1 MKVDIFRLISV
12 DPHGIGNKENGLL
25 DLLYSYLLWKN
36 GLDYY
41 RFIKVNQIHQDQG
54 IEEFVEIEKGL
65 VHINI
70 IFNTD
75 PNFDTLND
83 ANKNRIRLDII
94 HAGLLRL
101 ADKDPKFSKTNL
113 EKIKDEILERNFNFE
128 LEGQIRKSP
137 FDDTTVCRFLI
148 NPQTKYFDYFF
159 LIQKDGSDLCKI
171 PIYRGKPLTYY
182 LDSFFST
189 VTWNNKNQVVIEGK
203 EKQIK
208 MILDVANCK
217 LDFQNLTQYPK
228 PPLWEMANAE
238 IDEQDN
244 KTAYENCLHSL
255 PPAYSAIIRES
266 EN

>member
-12 DPHGIGNKENGLL
+12 DPNGIGNKENGLL

-54 IEEFVEIEKGL
+54 IEEFVEIEEGI

-75 PNFDTLND
+75 SNFEALND
-83 ANKNRIRLDII
+83 VNKNRIRLDIV

-101 ADKDPKFSKTNL
+101 AEEDPKFFKATL
-113 EKIKDEILERNFNFE
+113 ERIKNEILERNFNFE
-128 LEGQIRKSP
+128 LEGEIKESP
-137 FDDTTVCRFLI
+137 FDNGTICKFLI

-159 LIQKDGSDLCKI
+159 LVLKEGKDLCKVN
-171 PIYRGKPLTYY
+171 IYRGKPTTFY

-189 VTWNNKNQVVIEGK
+189 VIWNNKDLITIEGR
-203 EKQIK
+203 EKQMK
-208 MILDVANCK
+208 MTLNVVKCDLN
-217 LDFQNLTQYPK
+217 FQNLTEYAV
-228 PPLWEMANAE
+228 PPLWEMMKAE
-238 IDEQDN
+238 ISEQEN
-244 KTAYENCLHSL
+244 KNAYENWLHSL
-255 PPAYSAIIRES
+255 PPAYSAIVRGN

>member
-12 DPHGIGNKENGLL
+12 DPNGIGNKENGLL

-41 RFIKVNQIHQDQG
+41 SFIKVNQIHQDQG
-54 IEEFVEIEKGL
+54 IEEFVEIEEGF

-83 ANKNRIRLDII
+83 AKKNKIRLDVI

-101 ADKDPKFSKTNL
+101 ADEDLKFSKIIL
-113 EKIKDEILERNFNFE
+113 EKIKNEILERDFNFE
-128 LEGQIRKSP
+128 LEGKIRKST
-137 FDDTTVCRFLI
+137 FDDKTVCQFLI

-159 LIQKDGSDLCKI
+159 LIQKDGNDLCKI
-171 PIYRGKPLTYY
+171 NIYRGKPSTFY

-189 VTWNNKNQVVIEGK
+189 MIWNNENQVIIEGK
-203 EKQIK
+203 EKQMK

-217 LDFQNLTQYPK
+217 LNFQNLTRYPI
-228 PPLWEMANAE
+228 PPLWEMEKAE
-238 IDEQDN
+238 ISEQEN
-244 KTAYENCLHSL
+244 MTAYENWLHSL